1 MWASEV
7 LSNLLIHY
15 NAIMRL
21 SSLKLGITTQQSLNL
36 IAIPYDGIPMSL
48 LAKKM
53 GLDASTLTRN
63 INNLE
68 KLQFVKRIRDQQDK
82 RVQKI
87 LLTSRGSHVVKQL
100 DIKLEKINQYLLNSM
115 DIDDH
120 EKSIN
125 AIESL
130 SWHLKCF
137 REQ

>member
-53 GLDASTLTRN
+53 GYESY
-63 INNLE
+63 
-68 KLQFVKRIRDQQDK
+68 
-82 RVQKI
+82 I
-87 LLTSRGSHVVKQL
+87 L
-100 DIKLEKINQYLLNSM
+100 YLIQREGCKSFKVAG
-115 DIDDH
+115 DIDK
-120 EKSIN
+120 EYKN
-125 AIESL
+125 ALNDDQDLEIT
-130 SWHLKCF
+130 
-137 REQ
+137 